1 MKITHSRTYQAPN
14 ANKSFGGLSAKL
26 AQHIYT
32 KEEIFA
38 LCKKYK
44 NSDGKVGKLP
54 AEWIYQIPFEKR
66 KEGVKNILKNF
77 GAIFSKLRSSDDTQN
92 LQNTVAKK
100 ITDLFTKTGLPKEN
114 AQAKVE
120 YLKSGA
126 FADVYKLTLQEKE
139 YAVKIFKNLKASQ
152 HQYDPVNGNGYEQNI
167 FCFLQK
173 KIPLRNKN
181 WVQFYFGDIKN
192 GILVTKFENGKKRF
206 KGNPYDLRR
215 IGLYISEFEHYSPR
229 NNIGGKIIDTGC
241 IEPAEYVNNKTFRYA
256 YNKASQN
263 QDTPF
268 KILTETL
275 RWKDSAQREE
285 RLKGIVYSLRLLD
298 KKQMQKN
305 IQLLLETADE
315 NLSIFII
322 NQLKA
327 FPHGI
332 RNKIFDSMI
341 AKNNERIDTQLAI
354 QLNHLQNFGYISP
367 QQFKKLKDKNN
378 VSIDTELV
386 KQLSGLH
393 LDAFRKSYPL
403 FLKKTTPFIRQQL
416 AESLYFV
423 QKNRQIEYLRQILQK
438 NNPALIETLFTKSS
452 MYSPQTIEK
461 MFDMIFQRNYIEE
474 QRVLAKNI
482 AAVPK
487 AKTEEW
493 FSKLYNLEDD
503 TINMFLAQ
511 NLKYTK
517 ANKNVW
523 ETLLMNY

>member
-1 MKITHSRTYQAPN
+1 M
-14 ANKSFGGLSAKL
+14 
-26 AQHIYT
+26 
-32 KEEIFA
+32 
-38 LCKKYK
+38 
-44 NSDGKVGKLP
+44 
-54 AEWIYQIPFEKR
+54 
-66 KEGVKNILKNF
+66 
-77 GAIFSKLRSSDDTQN
+77 
-92 LQNTVAKK
+92 
-100 ITDLFTKTGLPKEN
+100 
-114 AQAKVE
+114 
-120 YLKSGA
+120 
-126 FADVYKLTLQEKE
+126 
-139 YAVKIFKNLKASQ
+139 
-152 HQYDPVNGNGYEQNI
+152 NGNGYEQNI

-192 GILVTKFENGKKRF
+192 GILVTKFENGKERF

-452 MYSPQTIEK
+452 MYSPK
-461 MFDMIFQRNYIEE
+461 
-474 QRVLAKNI
+474 
-482 AAVPK
+482 P
-487 AKTEEW
+487 
-493 FSKLYNLEDD
+493 
-503 TINMFLAQ
+503 
-511 NLKYTK
+511 LKK
-517 ANKNVW
+517 CSI
-523 ETLLMNY
+523 